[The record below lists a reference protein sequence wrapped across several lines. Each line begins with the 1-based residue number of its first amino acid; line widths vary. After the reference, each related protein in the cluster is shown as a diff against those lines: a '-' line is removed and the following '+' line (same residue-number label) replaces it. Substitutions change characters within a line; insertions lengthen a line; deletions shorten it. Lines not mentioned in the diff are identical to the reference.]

1 MLWALYS
8 QLSETIGWCPLL
20 QLYGLSALYSKL
32 NQPRLEAVCCFSRSY
47 PKNQTTR
54 MLTENDSKI
63 TYKYM
68 GNQVPLSFQ
77 IGFENGFAI
86 SENIALLIVIRFFQK
101 HQASLCLRQA
111 LFDRESF
118 DFVFRQSLLL
128 EYLLNE
134 NLVLKFQITS
144 PRVFT
149 GCNARWWSWLHW
161 FLSWSEWI

>member
-1 MLWALYS
+1 MVSQHYIQSLTSLDLKLYAAF
-8 QLSETIGWCPLL
+8 LDHI
-20 QLYGLSALYSKL
+20 
-32 NQPRLEAVCCFSRSY
+32 
-47 PKNQTTR
+47 
-54 MLTENDSKI
+54 
-63 TYKYM
+63 KYM

-149 GCNARWWSWLHW
+149 GCNAR
-161 FLSWSEWI
+161 